1 MIILTDQDADFI
13 EKKAREVLE
22 QFDKNNET
30 AKITEQLFAELFD
43 IKLDEKDKK
52 EISKAY
58 EEQQQS
64 KKEWERV
71 VALMTL

>member
-13 EKKAREVLE
+13 AKKAREVLE

-58 EEQQQS
+58 EE
-64 KKEWERV
+64 
-71 VALMTL
+71 